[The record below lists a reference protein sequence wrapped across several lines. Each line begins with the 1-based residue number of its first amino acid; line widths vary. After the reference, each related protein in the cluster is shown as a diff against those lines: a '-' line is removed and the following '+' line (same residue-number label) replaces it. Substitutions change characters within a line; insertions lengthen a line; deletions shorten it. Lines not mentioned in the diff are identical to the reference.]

1 MQPKH
6 GKETTKK
13 QKILLII
20 LGIIILIVL
29 VSIIFFTLPNYYQ
42 IQDMNNNDIPEN
54 IQTEEPVEEPKEE
67 QEQEFEIVDT
77 SDIPDTYQGYEVL
90 GKIVIDKIGVKQI
103 ILSETTTKS
112 LKLGVTKFWGSDIN
126 EPRKFLYNGT

>member
-67 QEQEFEIVDT
+67 QKQEFEIVDT
-77 SDIPDTYQGYEVL
+77 SDIPDTYQGYEVFI
-90 GKIVIDKIGVKQI
+90 KI
-103 ILSETTTKS
+103 
-112 LKLGVTKFWGSDIN
+112 
-126 EPRKFLYNGT
+126 RCY

>member
-67 QEQEFEIVDT
+67 QKQEFEIVDT